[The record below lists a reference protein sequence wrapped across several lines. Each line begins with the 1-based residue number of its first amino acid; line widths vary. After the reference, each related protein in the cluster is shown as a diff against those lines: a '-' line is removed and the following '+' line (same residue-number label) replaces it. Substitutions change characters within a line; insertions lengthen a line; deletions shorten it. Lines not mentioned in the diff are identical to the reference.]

1 VPKII
6 ISNTTQQIYFLE
18 LQSAFWKFQI
28 ITVSE
33 SCLIKLLQYIFF
45 QKYSYILALE
55 MASPAN
61 QHSANCIGT
70 LSFPIL
76 ISVMN
81 HFRAV
86 LLPRTFRQCT
96 AQTSTSSQ
104 STDGWIIIIIII
116 IIIAMTMFM
125 VLSSWQSHCE
135 SSPGSFD
142 ECRLSAG
149 WPPTLRPSQSTW
161 AVSPSKIGSYHPH
174 PPSPLLLLLS
184 P

>member
-1 VPKII
+1 MWREHGLTNARIMEKLLISLTRTGNESVPKII

-33 SCLIKLLQYIFF
+33 SCLIKLLQYILFE
-45 QKYSYILALE
+45 KYSYILALE

-104 STDGWIIIIIII
+104 STDAWMDGQMRA
-116 IIIAMTMFM
+116 IAANKRRRN
-125 VLSSWQSHCE
+125 
-135 SSPGSFD
+135 
-142 ECRLSAG
+142 RL
-149 WPPTLRPSQSTW
+149 QIYTW
-161 AVSPSKIGSYHPH
+161 YY
-174 PPSPLLLLLS
+174 L
-184 P
+184 

>member
-1 VPKII
+1 MWREHGLTNARIMEKLLISLTRIGNESVPKII

-33 SCLIKLLQYIFF
+33 SCLIKLLQYILFE
-45 QKYSYILALE
+45 KYSYILALE

-61 QHSANCIGT
+61 QHCANCIGT

-116 IIIAMTMFM
+116 AMTMFM
-125 VLSSWQSHCE
+125 VLSSWPKS
-135 SSPGSFD
+135 
-142 ECRLSAG
+142 
-149 WPPTLRPSQSTW
+149 LREFTRFIW
-161 AVSPSKIGSYHPH
+161 WM
-174 PPSPLLLLLS
+174 
-184 P
+184 